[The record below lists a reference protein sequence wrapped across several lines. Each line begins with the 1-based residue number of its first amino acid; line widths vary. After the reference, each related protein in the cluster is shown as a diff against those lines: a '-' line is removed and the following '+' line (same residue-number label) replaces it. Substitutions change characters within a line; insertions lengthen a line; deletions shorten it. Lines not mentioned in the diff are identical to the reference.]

1 MTVKESVLFTT
12 CSIFHQENEVV
23 MDAFESDDDSTN
35 KWERMSFHNDAMS
48 SGVVNLYEE
57 YNSNVFINLLRRV
70 AIP

>member
-1 MTVKESVLFTT
+1 MTVGESLLFIT

-35 KWERMSFHNDAMS
+35 KWERWSFHNDAMS
-48 SGVVNLYEE
+48 SGVVNLYE